1 MWRRVVKNI
10 LNVKIVGALALAGV
24 LATSAISR
32 ANDER
37 ATDWDGDRARVKSG
51 YEIAPVPLDTRGKNR
66 VLIGL
71 GSYIVNAQSSCNDC
85 HTHPSFVPGGDPYQ
99 GQPEVIN
106 TEQYLAGGR
115 LFGPFKSPNITP
127 DAHGRPAGLTFPEF
141 LEAIRSGH
149 DSDGSA
155 RILQVMP
162 WTTFRHMTDRDLRAI
177 YEYLRAIPA
186 RPDNPNVGP

>member
-1 MWRRVVKNI
+1 VKNI
-10 LNVKIVGALALAGV
+10 LNVTLIGSLALAGV
-24 LATSAISR
+24 LAATGIAR

-37 ATDWDGDRARVKSG
+37 VTDSDGDRARIKIG

-66 VLIGL
+66 ALIGL

-85 HTHPSFVPGGDPYQ
+85 HTHPSFVLGGDPYR
-99 GQPEVIN
+99 GQPEAVN
-106 TEQYLAGGR
+106 AEQYLAGGR

-127 DAHGRPAGLTFPEF
+127 DAYGRPAGLTFPEF

-149 DSDGSA
+149 DPDGSG

-162 WTTFRHMTDRDLRAI
+162 WTTFRKMADRDLRAI
-177 YEYLRAIPA
+177 YEYLRSIPA
-186 RPDNPNVGP
+186 RPDNPSPGP